1 MVRTCTIILPSS
13 GQITLWKL
21 ISFPPSRNRQFDWK
35 SLCLHLDLLGFTSN
49 LATCLSV
56 TKQTLIIKDWTHI
69 CPFCIAAH
77 LAHRLTELLDFVP
90 AISEQRRG
98 KLELVPNK
106 FFLSISWTVT
116 ETIYFL
122 NGYHKRDY
130 KESVRYHTPLYPD
143 LSLLLLLPSLM
154 LHLWHQ

>member
-13 GQITLWKL
+13 GQITFWKL

-35 SLCLHLDLLGFTSN
+35 SLCLHFTSN

-56 TKQTLIIKDWTHI
+56 TEQTLIKDGTHI

-90 AISEQRRG
+90 TISELRCG

-106 FFLSISWTVT
+106 FLSISWTMT
-116 ETIYFL
+116 ETVSFL

-143 LSLLLLLPSLM
+143 RSLLLQLLSLM